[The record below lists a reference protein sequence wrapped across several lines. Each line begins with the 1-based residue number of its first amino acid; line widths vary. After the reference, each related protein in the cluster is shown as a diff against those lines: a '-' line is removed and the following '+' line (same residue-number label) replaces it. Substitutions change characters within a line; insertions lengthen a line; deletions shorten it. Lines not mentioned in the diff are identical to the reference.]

1 MTNEEIISKTDKVI
15 VEHLGVEQ
23 EKIARDADFADDL
36 GADSLDMVEL
46 TMAFEE
52 EFGIEVSD
60 HEAERVASVGDAYD
74 LLIAKVAAK

>member
-23 EKIARDADFADDL
+23 EKITRDADFADDL

-60 HEAERVASVGDAYD
+60 HEAERVANVGDAYD